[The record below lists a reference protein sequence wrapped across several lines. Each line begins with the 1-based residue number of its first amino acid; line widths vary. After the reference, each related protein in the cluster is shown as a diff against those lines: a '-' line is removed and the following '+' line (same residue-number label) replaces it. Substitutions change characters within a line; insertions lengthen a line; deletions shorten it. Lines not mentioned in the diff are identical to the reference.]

1 MIFFRAEKYSLYRGN
16 IAGYHRIF
24 RTIDNNIISNTC
36 INHFFEKPSYIFNE
50 PLIDVIDEHT
60 KFSGHDRM
68 LKSSTGT
75 SDILT
80 MLMREFT

>member
-60 KFSGHDRM
+60 KFSGYDIM
-68 LKSSTGT
+68 SKGDIWTG
-75 SDILT
+75 DILT

>member
-1 MIFFRAEKYSLYRGN
+1 MIFFRAEKYSLYKGN
-16 IAGYHRIF
+16 IVGYHRIF
-24 RTIDNNIISNTC
+24 RTIDNNVISNTC
-36 INHFFEKPSYIFNE
+36 INHFFEKPFYIFNE
-50 PLIDVIDEHT
+50 FQIDVIDEHT

-68 LKSSTGT
+68 FKGSIGT